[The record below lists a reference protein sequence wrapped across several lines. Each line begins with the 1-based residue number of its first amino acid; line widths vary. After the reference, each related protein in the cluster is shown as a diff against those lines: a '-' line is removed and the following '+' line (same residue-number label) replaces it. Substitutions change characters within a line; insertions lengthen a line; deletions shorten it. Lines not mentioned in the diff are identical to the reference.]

1 MLKTAERNIKQA
13 AKNLS
18 ISDQELALILKPNKI
33 HKVKI
38 IVGEREYDGYRIQ
51 HSNKLGPY
59 KGGIRFHHEVHLEEV
74 QALATLMSFKT
85 SAVGLPLGGG
95 KGGVIVDVSEHDLEA
110 LEKIARGYVRELHKH
125 IGPDIDIPAPDVNTN
140 AQIIDWMTDEYE
152 LLTGDKSKASFT
164 GKSLSNRG
172 CWGREEAT
180 GRGGVIA
187 LREYLKKIGKDP
199 EDTTVAVQGLG
210 NVGYYFSKIA
220 HEEYGMKI
228 IAVSNSKKTIICSEG
243 FDFRGQTYSRQ
254 VIDTLE
260 KEQASDSFP
269 ATEIIEQKA
278 DVLVCAALADA
289 IVFRNAD
296 TVKAGIILEL
306 ANGPVDY
313 RSHEKMTVEDKVIIP
328 DIIANAGGVIVS
340 YYEWL
345 QNKNNETWT
354 LEKVRKELDET
365 LSKAM
370 NKTMKYSDKTGL
382 SLKQSAFEIAIQNL
396 RKDPDAAEAIVEE
409 IEEELAKKTI
419 S

>member
-1 MLKTAERNIKQA
+1 MLKTAERNIRQA
-13 AKNLS
+13 ASSLG
-18 ISDQELALILKPNKI
+18 ISDNELALILKPNKI

-38 IVGEREYDGYRIQ
+38 VVGDREYDGYRIQ

-95 KGGVIVDVSEHDLEA
+95 KGGVIVDVSEHDLES

-140 AQIIDWMTDEYE
+140 SQIIDWMTDEYE
-152 LLTGDKSKASFT
+152 ILTGEKSKASFT

-187 LREYLKKIGKDP
+187 LREYLKRIGKDP
-199 EDTTVAVQGLG
+199 KTTTIAVQGLG

-220 HEEYGMKI
+220 HDEYGMKI
-228 IAVSNSKKTIICSEG
+228 VAVSNSKKTILCDKG
-243 FDFRGQTYSRQ
+243 FDFSQQTYSRQ
-254 VIDTLE
+254 AIDSLE
-260 KEQASDSFP
+260 KQKTSKKLAPEK
-269 ATEIIEQKA
+269 ILEQKV

-289 IVFRNAD
+289 IVFKNAD
-296 TVKAGIILEL
+296 SINAKIILEL

-313 RSHEKMTVEDKVIIP
+313 RSHEKMTKDGKVIIP

-345 QNKNNETWT
+345 QNKKDETWE
-354 LEKVRKELDET
+354 LDKVRNELDEI

-370 NKTMKYSDKTGL
+370 KETMDYSEKTGL

-396 RKDPDAAEAIVEE
+396 RKDPEAAEAIVEE
-409 IEEELAKKTI
+409 IQEELAEEAV

>member
-1 MLKTAERNIKQA
+1 MLKTAERNIRQA
-13 AKNLS
+13 ATNLG
-18 ISDQELALILKPNKI
+18 ISDEELALILKPNKI

-38 IVGEREYDGYRIQ
+38 IVGDREYDGYRIQ

-85 SAVGLPLGGG
+85 SAVGIPLGGG
-95 KGGVIVDVSEHDLEA
+95 KGGVIVDVSEHDLGS

-140 AQIIDWMTDEYE
+140 SQIIDWMTDEYE
-152 LLTGDKSKASFT
+152 ILTGEKSKASFT
-164 GKSLSNRG
+164 GKSISNRG
-172 CWGREEAT
+172 SWGREEAT

-199 EDTTVAVQGLG
+199 KTTTVAVQGLG

-220 HEEYGMKI
+220 HDEYGMKI
-228 IAVSNSKKTIICSEG
+228 IAVSNSKKTLISGKG
-243 FDFRGQTYSRQ
+243 FDFKDSVYSRQ
-254 VIDTLE
+254 YIDTLQKQE
-260 KEQASDSFP
+260 GSKKLSPDKILEQ
-269 ATEIIEQKA
+269 EV

-289 IVFRNAD
+289 VVYKNSD
-296 TVKAGIILEL
+296 VVKAGIILEL

-313 RSHEKMTVEDKVIIP
+313 RSHEKMTNDGKVIIP
-328 DIIANAGGVIVS
+328 DIIANAGGGIVS

-345 QNKNNETWT
+345 QNKKDETWE
-354 LEKVRKELDET
+354 LGKVRDELDYT

-370 NKTMKYSDKTGL
+370 KETMDYSEKTGL

-396 RKDPDAAEAIVEE
+396 RKDPQAAEAIVEE
-409 IEEELAKKTI
+409 IQEELAEETV

>member
-13 AKNLS
+13 ANNLG
-18 ISDQELALILKPNKI
+18 ISDEELALILKPNKI

-38 IVGEREYDGYRIQ
+38 TVDDREYDGYRIQ
-51 HSNKLGPY
+51 HNNKLGPY

-110 LEKIARGYVRELHKH
+110 LEKIARGYVRELHEH
-125 IGPDIDIPAPDVNTN
+125 IGPDMDIPAPDVNTN
-140 AQIIDWMTDEYE
+140 SQIIDWMTDEYE
-152 LLTGDKSKASFT
+152 IITGEKSRASFT
-164 GKSLSNRG
+164 GKSISNRG

-187 LREYLKKIGKDP
+187 LREYLKRIGRDP
-199 EDTTVAVQGLG
+199 KTTTVAVQGLG

-220 HEEYGMKI
+220 HDEYGMKI
-228 IAVSNSKKTIICSEG
+228 VAISNSKKTILSDKG
-243 FDFRGQTYSRQ
+243 FDFSRQTYSRQ
-254 VIDTLE
+254 AIDDLE
-260 KEQASDSFP
+260 
-269 ATEIIEQKA
+269 EQKTHRKLSPDKILEQKV
-278 DVLVCAALADA
+278 DVLVCAALEDT
-289 IVFRNAD
+289 IVFKNTD
-296 TVKAGIILEL
+296 LIKAKIILEL

-313 RSHEKMTVEDKVIIP
+313 RAHEKLVGEGKVIIP

-345 QNKNNETWT
+345 QNINDEAWT
-354 LEKVRKELDET
+354 LDKVRNELDKT

-370 NKTMKYSDKTGL
+370 KETMDYSAKTRL

-396 RKDPDAAEAIVEE
+396 RKDPEAAEVIAEE
-409 IEEELAKKTI
+409 IEEELAEEI
-419 S
+419 VS

>member
-13 AKNLS
+13 ATNLG

-38 IVGEREYDGYRIQ
+38 TVGDREYDGYRIQ

-95 KGGVIVDVSEHDLEA
+95 KGGVIVDVSEHDLDA
-110 LEKIARGYVRELHKH
+110 LEKISRGYVRELHKH

-152 LLTGDKSKASFT
+152 ILTGDKSKASFT

-187 LREYLKKIGKDP
+187 LREYLKKIGKNP
-199 EDTTVAVQGLG
+199 KETTVAVQGLG

-220 HEEYGMKI
+220 HDEYGMKI
-228 IAVSNSKKTIICSEG
+228 IAVSNSKKTIVCDKG
-243 FDFRGQTYSRQ
+243 FDFSQQTYSRQ
-254 VIDTLE
+254 VIDSLE
-260 KEQASDSFP
+260 KQKTSKSLPVNKILEQEAG
-269 ATEIIEQKA
+269 
-278 DVLVCAALADA
+278 VLVCAALADT
-289 IVFRNAD
+289 IVFKNSD
-296 TVKAGIILEL
+296 LIKAGIILEL

-313 RSHEKMTVEDKVIIP
+313 RSHEKMTEEGKVIIP

-345 QNKNNETWT
+345 QNKNNETWE
-354 LEKVRKELDET
+354 LEKVRNELDET

-370 NKTMKYSDKTGL
+370 KKTMEYSDRTGL

-396 RKDPDAAEAIVEE
+396 RKDPAAAEAIVEE
-409 IEEELAKKTI
+409 IEEELVKKPA
-419 S
+419 

>member
-13 AKNLS
+13 AKNLG
-18 ISDQELALILKPNKI
+18 ISDEELALILKPNKI

-38 IVGEREYDGYRIQ
+38 VVGDREYDGYRIQ

-85 SAVGLPLGGG
+85 SAVGIPLGGG
-95 KGGVIVDVSEHDLEA
+95 KGGVIVDVSEHDLDA

-152 LLTGDKSKASFT
+152 LLTGEKSKASFT
-164 GKSLSNRG
+164 GKSISNRG

-187 LREYLKKIGKDP
+187 LREYLKRIGKDP
-199 EDTTVAVQGLG
+199 KKTTVSVQGLG

-220 HEEYGMKI
+220 HDEYGMKI
-228 IAVSNSKKTIICSEG
+228 VAVSNSKKTILCDKG
-243 FDFRGQTYSRQ
+243 FDFSQEVYSRQ
-254 VIDTLE
+254 VIDSLE
-260 KEQASDSFP
+260 KQKTHKKLSPEKILEQE
-269 ATEIIEQKA
+269 T

-289 IVFRNAD
+289 IVFKNAD
-296 TVKAGIILEL
+296 AVQAKIILEL

-313 RSHEKMTVEDKVIIP
+313 RSHEKMTDEGKVIIP

-345 QNKNNETWT
+345 QNKKNETWT
-354 LEKVRKELDET
+354 LDKVRSELDKT

-370 NKTMKYSDKTGL
+370 KETMDYSSKTGL
-382 SLKQSAFEIAIQNL
+382 SLKQSAFEISIQNL
-396 RKDPDAAEAIVEE
+396 RKDPEAAEAIVEE
-409 IEEELAKKTI
+409 IEEELAKKPA

>member
-13 AKNLS
+13 AKNLG
-18 ISDQELALILKPNKI
+18 INEEELALILKPNNI
-33 HKVKI
+33 HKIKI
-38 IVGEREYDGYRIQ
+38 SVGDREYDGYRIQ

-85 SAVGLPLGGG
+85 SAVGIPLGGG
-95 KGGVIVDVSEHDLEA
+95 KGGVIVDVSDHDLEA

-140 AQIIDWMTDEYE
+140 AQIIDWMADEYE
-152 LLTGDKSKASFT
+152 ILTGDKSKASFT

-187 LREYLKKIGKDP
+187 LREYLIRIGKDP
-199 EDTTVAVQGLG
+199 KTTKVAVQGLG

-220 HEEYGMKI
+220 HDEYGMKI
-228 IAVSNSKKTIICSEG
+228 VAVSNSKKTILSKRG
-243 FDFRGQTYSRQ
+243 FDFKSGTYSRQ
-254 VIDTLE
+254 FIDNLE
-260 KEQASDSFP
+260 EKNSSKRLPAEAILEQDV
-269 ATEIIEQKA
+269 
-278 DVLVCAALADA
+278 DVLVCAALADT
-289 IVFRNAD
+289 IVYKNHD
-296 TVKAGIILEL
+296 KVKADVILEL
-306 ANGPVDY
+306 ANGPIDY
-313 RSHEKMTVEDKVIIP
+313 RSHEKMTENGIVVIP

-345 QNKNNETWT
+345 QNKNDETWA
-354 LEKVRKELDET
+354 LDRVRQELDTT
-365 LSKAM
+365 LSRAM
-370 NKTMKYSDKTGL
+370 QETMDYSEKTKL

-396 RKDPDAAEAIVEE
+396 RKDPEAKE
-409 IEEELAKKTI
+409 IITEELQNKKEKVI
-419 S
+419 L